1 MILFCERQMG
11 RCWHL
16 NKPEGSSAAQRQ
28 SMCPGFNRQHCKHKQ
43 TSKLEKQNLSHSTS
57 EENTGFTSWRGKR
70 MLNGFHSFLDKTNL
84 KAIWHKTSYGHY
96 LAYEV
101 MALLR
106 KKKNSCQLL
115 VLTERYNPQSPITKM
130 QVLTVSPLLPTDKGL
145 CNLMLVS
152 RSARWV
158 TNKIKGRRVINWL
171 WCQGSRIKRGEE
183 SHSSHPGSFRWMDFL
198 TIFSRFL

>member
-106 KKKNSCQLL
+106 KKKKQLPASCL
-115 VLTERYNPQSPITKM
+115 NGKIQSTITHNKNASFDCFPSPSHWQRSM
-130 QVLTVSPLLPTDKGL
+130 QFDVGFP
-145 CNLMLVS
+145 
-152 RSARWV
+152 
-158 TNKIKGRRVINWL
+158 
-171 WCQGSRIKRGEE
+171 
-183 SHSSHPGSFRWMDFL
+183 
-198 TIFSRFL
+198 FSQMSNQ